1 MAMRPGCQA
10 ISEQAE
16 QILNQVKIKTS
27 SKWVIDETM
36 VKVNPSFQELD
47 SASGLPVEAGCTT
60 LNAREPSLSEGS
72 DSFTPQ
78 VRLACEFLRALI
90 LSVERS
96 GGQC

>member
-1 MAMRPGCQA
+1 MEAKDRPTGVPKEIVTASMMAYPDA
-10 ISEQAE
+10 VD
-16 QILNQVKIKTS
+16 QVFCAAGLKS
-27 SKWVIDETM
+27 
-36 VKVNPSFQELD
+36 PFQDLD
-47 SASGLPVEAGCTT
+47 SVSGLPMEAGCTT
-60 LNAREPSLSEGS
+60 LNAREPSLSKGS